1 MFRSLLLGWM
11 TLGLAPTLVA
21 GTPSFIHEFAQV
33 GDGGG
38 IRSVFLVLNQNA
50 GEVTITL
57 EFFKDDGTALTLT
70 IEGTTASSFEFKA
83 PARGT
88 LRLQTSGSSAT
99 AQAGWA
105 RLTATGAVGAQLL
118 FEILVDG
125 KLVTQAAVEPTGPLR
140 AFDLFMRAGD
150 GTNSGIAL
158 ANITNISAVNVRLT
172 LRNNK
177 GEEIAT
183 KTVQVASQ
191 GHLAQFI
198 SELFSEVGDID
209 GSLHGEASGPVTVIA
224 LQQTGLVLGTL
235 PFVGKLSMKGAEN
248 R

>member
-1 MFRSLLLGWM
+1 MLFRSLLLGWM

-140 AFDLFMRAGD
+140 AGD

>member
-1 MFRSLLLGWM
+1 MFFRVVFFGWTAVAVSATLL
-11 TLGLAPTLVA
+11 A
-21 GTPSFIHEFAQV
+21 GRPSFTHEFAQV

-38 IRSVFLVLNQNA
+38 IRSVFLVLNQNL
-50 GEVTITL
+50 GEVTVTL

-70 IEGTTASSFEFKA
+70 INGITASSFEFKA

-88 LRLQTSGSSAT
+88 LKLQTAGSSAP

-105 RLTATGAVGAQLL
+105 RLTANGAVGAQLL
-118 FEILVDG
+118 FEIVVDG

-140 AFDLFMRAGD
+140 VFDLFMRAGG

-158 ANITNISAVNVRLT
+158 ANIRNVSAVNVRLT
-172 LRNNK
+172 LRNDQ
-177 GEEIAT
+177 GEEVAT
-183 KTVQVASQ
+183 KTIQVASQ

-198 SELFSEVGDID
+198 SELFPEAGEID
-209 GSLHGEASGPVTVIA
+209 GSLHGVASGPVTAIA

-235 PFVGKLSMKGAEN
+235 PFIESFQ
-248 R
+248 

>member
-1 MFRSLLLGWM
+1 MFFRTLLFGWM
-11 TLGLAPTLVA
+11 TLGLTVSLMA
-21 GTPSFIHEFAQV
+21 GTPSFTHEFAQV

-50 GEVTITL
+50 GEVTVTL

-70 IEGTTASSFEFKA
+70 IGETTASSFEFKA
-83 PARGT
+83 PAGGT
-88 LRLQTSGSSAT
+88 LRVETAGSAAT

-105 RLTATGAVGAQLL
+105 RLTANGAVGAQLL
-118 FEILVDG
+118 FEIVVDG
-125 KLVTQAAVEPTGPLR
+125 KLVTQAAVESTGPLR
-140 AFDLFMRAGD
+140 VFDLFMRAIGE
-150 GTNSGIAL
+150 TNSGIAL
-158 ANITNISAVNVRLT
+158 ANITDVSAVNVRLT

-177 GEEIAT
+177 GEDIAT

-235 PFVGKLSMKGAEN
+235 PFVESFQ
-248 R
+248 